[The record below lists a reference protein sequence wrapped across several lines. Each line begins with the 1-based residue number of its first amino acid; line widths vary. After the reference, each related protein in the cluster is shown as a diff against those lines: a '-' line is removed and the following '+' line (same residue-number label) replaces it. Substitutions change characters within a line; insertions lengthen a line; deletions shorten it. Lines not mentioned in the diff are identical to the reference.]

1 MRAKI
6 LDRALPY
13 QWIIKRVLILLIL
26 CVFVWQAQRWLVH
39 PNTLPIKQ
47 VRIEGE
53 FKHLSTETVSD
64 TLTGQMKGSY
74 FGVDSNTM
82 VQRLG
87 QLPWVQD
94 VNIRRVWPDL
104 LVVSI
109 HEKTPVARWNKTEL
123 LNTDGQLFRVKISA
137 DLSHLPQ
144 LMGTNKASHL
154 VLTQCERINASLDEL
169 GLKITTLSLA
179 QHGSW
184 TASLNNGMTVHAGKE
199 LPNSRIG
206 HSLAILGS
214 INNDILESI
223 ESMDLRYPN
232 GVSVKWKKNQQPS
245 QLKLLSVALNMNN
258 NQQKSS

>member
-6 LDRALPY
+6 LDAAKSY
-13 QWIIKRVLILLIL
+13 QWLIKRVLILLIL

-53 FKHLSTETVSD
+53 FKYLSTETVSD
-64 TLTGQMKGSY
+64 ALTGQMKGSY
-74 FGVDSNTM
+74 FGVDSNAM
-82 VQRLG
+82 VQTLG
-87 QLPWVQD
+87 QLPWVKN

-109 HEKTPVARWNKTEL
+109 HEKTPVARWNKTQL
-123 LNTDGQLFRVKISA
+123 LSSEGQPFRVKISGE
-137 DLSHLPQ
+137 LLRLPK
-144 LMGTNKASHL
+144 LMGTNKVSQL
-154 VLTQCERINASLDEL
+154 VLTQCQHINASLVRLD
-169 GLKITTLSLA
+169 LKVKTLNLA

-184 TASLNNGMTVHAGKE
+184 TASLNNGMTIHAGKQ

-206 HSLAILGS
+206 HSLTILGS
-214 INNDILESI
+214 LNKEILESI
-223 ESMDLRYPN
+223 ASMDLRYPN
-232 GVSVKWKKNQQPS
+232 GVSVTWKQNQKPS
-245 QLKLLSVALNMNN
+245 QLRVLSIALNMNN